1 MAPNKVGGLVGLS
14 YKFAS
19 VFLSSPTKTSDTE
32 PKSPRKEVHN
42 VSVAPNSSTS
52 ITAIDDTGILRVW
65 FLLLEGLTNAVVQC
79 PRKYQPQTLEV
90 LFDILRS
97 VTTVPG
103 PNFSI
108 YAVTHLLLPMLQSWV
123 KRGNRS
129 RNYWESTAANFK
141 HACGLA
147 TELVVQE
154 LRQYLSVQ
162 GITTK
167 LSVNYLKN
175 WELISWIIF
184 SSVLSTVP
192 SVYWFCW
199 F

>member
-1 MAPNKVGGLVGLS
+1 MGHLGS
-14 YKFAS
+14 YKNLVVVFAINCFFIYS
-19 VFLSSPTKTSDTE
+19 LNKLSENELKPSRKDFPSPIS
-32 PKSPRKEVHN
+32 
-42 VSVAPNSSTS
+42 APASASS
-52 ITAIDDTGILRVW
+52 ITAIDVTGILRVW

-79 PRKYQPQTLEV
+79 PKRYQPQTLEV

-129 RNYWESTAANFK
+129 KVYWENTAANFK

-154 LRQYLSVQ
+154 LNQYLSVQ
-162 GITTK
+162 GR
-167 LSVNYLKN
+167 KN
-175 WELISWIIF
+175 LNRDSGNLGTNLPRRDW
-184 SSVLSTVP
+184 VKR
-192 SVYWFCW
+192 
-199 F
+199 